1 MLWLVNPTMCLSLLC
16 PCGHVV
22 ALDHL
27 AALVMVMWLP
37 TPIYCHDL
45 RVALSA
51 YNRALL
57 HDAQQML
64 LHDALRTILS
74 NHFEGH
80 LRCIVWRSWL
90 HSRNRVGWDMMVDS
104 VPR

>member
-51 YNRALL
+51 YNCGYCQGRWFACWWVLVLAALSRTL
-57 HDAQQML
+57 DSEIWPLDASGSASGAKPELEM
-64 LHDALRTILS
+64 DVA
-74 NHFEGH
+74 
-80 LRCIVWRSWL
+80 V
-90 HSRNRVGWDMMVDS
+90 VA
-104 VPR
+104 